1 MLNLLLAQPGFSWG
15 PTHLNAHY
23 LPYSVGC
30 LWAKCLDNQKIVENV
45 KLLDMIAV
53 REDIEQIVDK
63 YDSIDVVGFSCYV
76 WNYNYVNALAKAIK
90 NKFPHCVVVFGGPEP
105 EHSDQDIFANKPWLD
120 CVVVQE
126 GEVTFERIL
135 ESLITEKSLE
145 DIPGLVINK
154 QGQRHVTDTAER
166 ITDLESLPSP
176 YIKGVFDHLFDKHPD
191 ITWTAILETNR
202 GCPYKCTY
210 CDWGSLTLS
219 KIKKFLLD
227 KVEQEIKWMSDK
239 KIDFVNIADA
249 NYGIFKER
257 DLAITKLFGHYR
269 ATTGWPK
276 AVTTNWTKNA
286 KKHVID
292 IAEEFKT
299 QGIANSVTVSLQSL
313 HDDVLDAVE
322 RKNFELNN
330 IEEMSKACFERQ
342 LPVAVDLIL
351 GLPMETKKSWKQTY
365 YKLFDLDIHQDF
377 YTHQAMLL
385 ENAHMNQNQL
395 HQYGMEK
402 FTRPIKFS
410 EDNMQN
416 TEYATFVKSTNTMD
430 YDDMLECAMH
440 TNWIY
445 ALHHSGLSSEQ
456 AKFMHKHKLVAYEE
470 FYSGL
475 INFLLEQDF
484 MQTCYQNT
492 FDQIKLAY
500 SDIIKPRLEKID
512 LSLSGEFNILEWN
525 IINNKLEYKIQ
536 QCIKQYIDV
545 AYKLDHTLLEQL
557 TEYAELGYLTFDK
570 HKNFTEQEEKFD
582 FNFYEI
588 NNHNATLSNT
598 KQKYLFKSK
607 LNASFENTVDY
618 ANYMIVRKRNIPSK
632 NLITVCKS

>member
-1 MLNLLLAQPGFSWG
+1 MLSLVLAQPGFSWG
-15 PTHLNAHY
+15 PSHLNAHY

-30 LWAKCLDNQKIVENV
+30 LWAKCLDNQTIVENV
-45 KLLDMIAV
+45 ELLDMVAV
-53 REDIEQIVDK
+53 REDIQHFVDK
-63 YDSIDVVGFSCYV
+63 YDKIDVIGFSCYV

-90 NKFPHCVVVFGGPEP
+90 CKFPECVVVFGGPEP
-105 EHSDQDIFANKPWLD
+105 EHSDQDIFVNKPWLD

-126 GEVTFERIL
+126 GEVSFESIL
-135 ESLITEKSLE
+135 ESLITNKSLE
-145 DIPGLVINK
+145 TIPGLVINK
-154 QGQRHVTDTAER
+154 QGQRIATPTAER
-166 ITDLESLPSP
+166 ITDLECLPSP
-176 YIKGVFDHLFDKHPD
+176 YIKGVFDHLFSKHPD
-191 ITWTAILETNR
+191 ITWTAIIETNR

-227 KVEQEIKWMSDK
+227 KIEQEIKWMSDK

-257 DLAITKLFGHYR
+257 DLAITRLFGKYR
-269 ATTGWPK
+269 AATGWPK

-286 KKHVID
+286 KQHVLD
-292 IAEEFKT
+292 IAQEFKD

-330 IEEMSKACFERQ
+330 IEDMSKSCFERQ

-351 GLPMETKKSWKQTY
+351 GLPMETSTSWKQTY

-395 HQYGMEK
+395 EQYGMEK
-402 FTRPIKFS
+402 FTRPIKFT

-416 TEYATFVKSTNTMD
+416 TEYATFVKSTNTMT
-430 YDDMLECAMH
+430 YDDMIDCAMH

-445 ALHHSGLSSEQ
+445 ALHHTGLSSEQ
-456 AKFMHKHKLVAYEE
+456 SKFLHKHKGIPYST
-470 FYSGL
+470 FYNGL
-475 INFLLEQDF
+475 IECLLQHNF
-484 MQTCYQNT
+484 MHNCYQESVE
-492 FDQIKLAY
+492 QIKMAY
-500 SDIIKPRLEKID
+500 SDIEEPTLEQID

-525 IINNKLEYKIQ
+525 IINKSIESDIQ
-536 QCIKQYIDV
+536 NCIKEFIYNQFDIDKDLV
-545 AYKLDHTLLEQL
+545 DQLDVYSRLS
-557 TEYAELGYLTFDK
+557 YLTYEN
-570 HKNFTEQEEKFD
+570 HTKFD
-582 FNFYEI
+582 QLSHNFDYNFYEV
-588 NNHNATLSNT
+588 NN
-598 KQKYLFKSK
+598 
-607 LNASFENTVDY
+607 LNAKMTKGKHTYAFKKKLSQTFENTVDY

-632 NLITVCKS
+632 NIITLQD